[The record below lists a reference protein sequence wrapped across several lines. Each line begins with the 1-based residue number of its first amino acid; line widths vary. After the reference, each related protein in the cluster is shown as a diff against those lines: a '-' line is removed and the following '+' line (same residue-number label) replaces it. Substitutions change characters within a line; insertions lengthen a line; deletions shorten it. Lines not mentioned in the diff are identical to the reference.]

1 MYDEVNFWAKTISR
15 DKEIL
20 LIRMKGWIHQKDI
33 TVLNV
38 YALNKANK
46 NSELQE
52 ETDKS
57 TNLVRDFNILLLK
70 INRKS
75 RQKLLRI

>member
-1 MYDEVNFWAKTISR
+1 
-15 DKEIL
+15 
-20 LIRMKGWIHQKDI
+20 MKGQIHQKDI

-57 TNLVRDFNILLLK
+57 TILVRDFNILLLK
-70 INRKS
+70 INRK

>member
-20 LIRMKGWIHQKDI
+20 LIGMKGWIHQKDI